1 MWYNLVQAII
11 SGWGNWQLRRG
22 DSDPVLP
29 DDLHNA
35 LQKAE
40 VTIYPNSVGED
51 AYGDNWP
58 KGSFPAGDTNV
69 SVCAVCICVY
79 NFCPILTNFCP
90 ILSNYVQLC

>member
-1 MWYNLVQAII
+1 MLYMFLQAII

-29 DDLHNA
+29 DNLHNA

-40 VTIYPNSVGED
+40 VTIYPNSVGEE

-69 SVCAVCICVY
+69 SVCAVCIFIV
-79 NFCPILTNFCP
+79 F
-90 ILSNYVQLC
+90 VKLC